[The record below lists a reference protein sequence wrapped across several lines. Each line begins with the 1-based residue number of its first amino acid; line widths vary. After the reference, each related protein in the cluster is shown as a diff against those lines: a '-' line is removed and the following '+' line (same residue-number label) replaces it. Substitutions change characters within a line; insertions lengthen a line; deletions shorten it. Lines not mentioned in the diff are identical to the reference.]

1 MDSIR
6 SLLPKV
12 LRKRG
17 LHAHAEASLVVHRST
32 LWIREQLPALA
43 ADIHV
48 EKLQDATLIIRCKNS
63 VAAQECQMLA
73 SKLKTYLEQECGITV
88 KEVCIMRA

>member
-1 MDSIR
+1 MQSVR

-12 LRKRG
+12 LRNRG
-17 LHAHAEASLVVHRST
+17 LHVHAEASLVVHRAVI
-32 LWIREQLPALA
+32 WIREQLPALA
-43 ADIHV
+43 GDIHI

-73 SKLKTYLEQECGITV
+73 PKLKEYLAKESLGTVQEV
-88 KEVCIMRA
+88 RIMRS